1 MLRISSSTLYTALFA
16 EKDELLDAI
25 KRCMDVANYNMAE
38 VHLARVKELHP
49 VLEAMETSNGNYDVD
64 YELVPIKYMKAEAPG
79 RPLTEHEAMLLSKCL
94 QPVPG
99 APHMP
104 VPPVAIPRDPT
115 MDGTATPAPFQE
127 RKEATGSAEAKAP
140 VSVRP
145 CPAPVSPVG
154 PARGPRED

>member
-1 MLRISSSTLYTALFA
+1 MLRISSSTLYAALFA

-38 VHLARVKELHP
+38 SHLARVKELHP

-64 YELVPIKYMKAEAPG
+64 YELVPIKHMKAEAPG
-79 RPLTEHEAMLLSKCL
+79 RPLTEHEAMLLSKVVK
-94 QPVPG
+94 PIPG

-104 VPPVAIPRDPT
+104 VSSVPAAIPRDPVIE
-115 MDGTATPAPFQE
+115 GKAAPAPFQE
-127 RKEATGSAEAKAP
+127 REEAAGSAEAKAS

-145 CPAPVSPVG
+145 CPPPFSPN
-154 PARGPRED
+154 RGPRED